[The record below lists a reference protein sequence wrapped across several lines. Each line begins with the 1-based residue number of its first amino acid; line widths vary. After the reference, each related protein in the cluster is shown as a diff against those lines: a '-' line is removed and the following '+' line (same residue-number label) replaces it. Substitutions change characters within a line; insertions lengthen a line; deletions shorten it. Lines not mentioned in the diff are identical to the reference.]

1 MYKILPYFIMTCLA
15 LVGATESTV
24 KTIKTKT
31 LTVFNEKAKHDFPEK
46 PFSYVNPDA
55 LKGGKLVLSTQG
67 TFDGLNR
74 FSIKGSYPTEMMPL
88 LYNTL
93 MYRAPD
99 EPFTMYP
106 LLAKDVEVAEDSSFI
121 IFNLY
126 ENATFSD
133 CSPVTAEDVKATIE
147 YLRMH
152 IPRYKNAYSSVE
164 SIECLTPQSVRIN
177 FKKLEDGTYDK
188 ERPIIMGLVPVL
200 PKKELEKT
208 NLAEPSLTPIMG
220 SGPYEVA
227 NYELGRFI
235 ELKRRDQYW
244 AKDLYK
250 GFYNFDII
258 RVDYYKNSQ
267 AQFQA
272 FQSGESDVF
281 FETNPQNWEKGYDF
295 AAVKS
300 GKVKKVEYSHKN
312 GVLARYFALN
322 LRKEIFQDIHLRQAL
337 TLAFDADSVNRRIF
351 QGKMHVPYSTFSNT
365 FYAHEGKAEGRELEI
380 LSTYK
385 DKIGARFD
393 DLINHAFERPETKTV
408 KDHRQ
413 HIEKASRILDDAG
426 YKLKDGVRLSK
437 TGIPLELTLMIKDE
451 KLEKI
456 GLSFQQN
463 LKKLG
468 IKLII
473 QRVDAVQYENKVLA
487 SDFEIIIHAL
497 SNSLSPGVEQVYY
510 YSARTADEKGSSN
523 YVGVKDEV
531 LEALAKRIPV
541 ARSAEEHVASVKAMD
556 RYLMQLYCFIPI
568 MYDNLYRAAY
578 WVEHF
583 DVPPYNP
590 SVGTNVLAF
599 GWSKKIKN
607 D

>member
-1 MYKILPYFIMTCLA
+1 MTCLA
-15 LVGATESTV
+15 LGEAGEYKV
-24 KTIKTKT
+24 KILKSKT
-31 LTVFNEKAKHDFPEK
+31 LTLFNQKAKHAFPEK
-46 PFSYVNPDA
+46 PFSYVNPQA
-55 LKGGKLVLSTQG
+55 PKGGKLVLSTQG

-74 FSIKGSYPTEMMPL
+74 FSIKGSHPSEMMPL

-126 ENATFSD
+126 ENAMFSD
-133 CSPVTAEDVKATIE
+133 CSPITSEDVSATIE
-147 YLRMH
+147 YLRQH
-152 IPRYKNAYSSVE
+152 IPNYKNAYSRVE
-164 SIECLTPQSVRIN
+164 SIECLTPHSVRIN
-177 FKKLEDGTYDK
+177 FKKLDDGTYDK
-188 ERPIIMGLVPVL
+188 ERPIIMALLPVL
-200 PKKELEKT
+200 PKKELEKI
-208 NLAEPSLTPIMG
+208 NLAEPSLKPIMG
-220 SGPYEVA
+220 SGPYEVSS
-227 NYELGRFI
+227 YELGRFV
-235 ELKRRDQYW
+235 ELRRRDNYW

-250 GFYNFDII
+250 GFYNFDTI

-272 FQSGESDVF
+272 FQSGASYVF

-295 AAVKS
+295 PAIKNE
-300 GKVKKVEYSHKN
+300 KVKKVEYQHKN

-322 LRKEIFQDIHLRQAL
+322 MRKEVFHDIYLRQAL

-351 QGKMHVPYSTFSNT
+351 QSKMHVPHSTFSNT
-365 FYAHEGKAEGRELEI
+365 FYAHEGKAEGKELEI
-380 LSTYK
+380 LSLYK
-385 DKIGARFD
+385 GKIGNRFD
-393 DLINHAFERPETKTV
+393 DIVGYPFERPKTKTV
-408 KDHRQ
+408 KDYRQ
-413 HIEKASRILDDAG
+413 HVEKASHILENAG

-437 TGIPLELTLMIKDE
+437 SGAPLELTLMIKDE

-473 QRVDAVQYENKVLA
+473 QRVDSVQYENKVLE
-487 SDFEIIIHAL
+487 SDFEMIIHAL
-497 SNSLSPGVEQVYY
+497 YNSLSPGVEQVYY
-510 YSARTADEKGSSN
+510 YSAKNADEKGASN
-523 YVGVKDEV
+523 YIGVKDEV
-531 LEALAKRIPV
+531 LEELAKGIPV
-541 ARSAEEHVASVKAMD
+541 AKTAEDHLAAVKAMD
-556 RYLMQLYCFIPI
+556 RYLMHLYCFIPI

-578 WVEHF
+578 WIDRF
-583 DVPPYNP
+583 DVPTYDAT
-590 SVGTNVLAF
+590 VGTNVLAF
-599 GWSKKIKN
+599 GWSKRIKN